1 MFNRFIAINTE
12 NSRSQKSGDFSS
24 KSSREWA
31 GRPRFF
37 STGFPSTDCKHDRII
52 CTKGNDGE
60 SINNEPKQKAQ
71 AALQVDT
78 ATTE

>member
-1 MFNRFIAINTE
+1 MFNGFIAINTE
-12 NSRSQKSGDFSS
+12 NSRLHKSWGFFS
-24 KSSREWA
+24 KSYRERA
-31 GRPRFF
+31 GRSRFF
-37 STGFPSTDCKHDRII
+37 STGFPSTDCKHERII
-52 CTKGNDGE
+52 CTKGDNGE